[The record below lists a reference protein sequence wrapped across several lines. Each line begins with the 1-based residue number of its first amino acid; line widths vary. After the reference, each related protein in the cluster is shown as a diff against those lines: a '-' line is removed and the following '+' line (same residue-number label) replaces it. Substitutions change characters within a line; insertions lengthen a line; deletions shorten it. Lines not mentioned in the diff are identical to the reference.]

1 MCDKEEK
8 QFWQIIAKIF
18 FVISVGLCIF
28 VGKQAKMEYYKNL
41 RISTRQYYQN
51 GINQLNIQYNT
62 QLAKQVTEPI
72 KIIINK

>member
-8 QFWQIIAKIF
+8 NFWQIIATIF
-18 FVISVGLCIF
+18 FVISFGLCIF
-28 VGKQAKMEYYKNL
+28 VGKQAKMEYHKNL

-62 QLAKQVTEPI
+62 QLAKQVIEPI